1 MIPTEQVSSLSLFI
15 PPDFLQ
21 FAPLLKHTGNI
32 KVLRMSESLLEVLS
46 ALSDEDEEVAVLLE
60 LIRHEER
67 REEIQQVLKYTVDTS
82 DKENLVHDLVE
93 IESFIQNGRA
103 YRGEAPILKLPYDV
117 LSEIALVFSLVQE
130 NGAWLFSSVCRAWR
144 EIALSTPRAWTTID
158 LRANHTCSRYDHTRF
173 FNIHHSCTIRTPDPA
188 LCIERA
194 RTKPFHLELH
204 DLPSHTPNLP
214 EFIFDIMPHVQR
226 LHIHESPG
234 SEIRISPPAPKLR
247 ELLIMR
253 SPRTTDISAEDF
265 TPSSLFLLDLLGG
278 RHVQTEWAP
287 TFSRLQVARFH
298 EINWNH
304 DHIAGFKQLRA
315 LTLSDCKC
323 EAVDHLHELLR
334 TNSKTL
340 EHLHLSVYPTIMS
353 ESQVFQ
359 PILLPKLR
367 KLSFLVA
374 QEELDPH
381 SLRRGPIVSIA
392 SHAITLFQSLV
403 IPQVTELQVFAP
415 CIQDLELA
423 THCPSL
429 QHLYLIVP
437 RTTGELSPYV
447 RNVRTLLIV
456 APLQTIDLFIAPRHK
471 SHSYEMAI
479 ALGPFLRDPSVLWH
493 PILMGFTL
501 KSNLDFEPL
510 REAVRDEWKRVGKR
524 LDIRSASEQEWRSNG
539 FTILEDNEPCSQRT
553 SDLFIPY
560 SDWYFDD

>member
-1 MIPTEQVSSLSLFI
+1 
-15 PPDFLQ
+15 
-21 FAPLLKHTGNI
+21 
-32 KVLRMSESLLEVLS
+32 MSESLLEVLS

-60 LIRHEER
+60 LIRHEEK
-67 REEIQQVLKYTVDTS
+67 REEIQEVLKYTVDTT

-93 IESFIQNGRA
+93 IESLIQNGRG
-103 YRGEAPILKLPYDV
+103 YQGEALILKLPYDV
-117 LSEIALVFSLVQE
+117 LSEIALVFSWVQE
-130 NGAWLFSSVCRAWR
+130 NGAWPFSSVCRAWR

-158 LRANHTCSRYDHTRF
+158 LRANHSCSRHDHRRF
-173 FNIHHSCTIRTPDPA
+173 ADIHRTCTIRTPDPA

-204 DLPSHTPNLP
+204 DLPSNTPNLP
-214 EFIFDIMPHVQR
+214 EFIFHIMPHVQR

-247 ELLIMR
+247 ELLMMR
-253 SPRTTDISAEDF
+253 SPRTTGISAEDF
-265 TPSSLFLLDLLGG
+265 TPSSLFLIDLLG
-278 RHVQTEWAP
+278 RHVLTEWEP

-304 DHIAGFKQLRA
+304 NHIAGFKQLRA

-323 EAVDHLHELLR
+323 EAVGHLHELLR
-334 TNSKTL
+334 TNYKTL

-374 QEELDPH
+374 QEEPDPH
-381 SLRRGPIVSIA
+381 SLYRGPIVSIA
-392 SHAITLFQSLV
+392 SHAISLFQALV
-403 IPQVTELQVFAP
+403 TPEVTELQVFAP
-415 CIQDLELA
+415 CIQDLVLA

-429 QHLYLIVP
+429 QHLYLIIP

-447 RNVRTLLIV
+447 RNVHSLLTV

-479 ALGPFLRDPSVLWH
+479 ALGPFLRDPSVLRH
-493 PILMGFTL
+493 PLLLGFTL

-510 REAVRDEWKRVGKR
+510 REAVRDEWTRAGKR
-524 LDIRSASEQEWRSNG
+524 LDIRSASEQERRSNG
-539 FTILEDNEPCSQRT
+539 FKILEDNGYHSQRT

-560 SDWYFDD
+560 SDWCFYD